1 MSEWT
6 ADEEI
11 GVSER
16 DGPDL
21 DLRQRGALWLA
32 EWSFE
37 HSMWYLWNTEDP
49 SETRWDEWIFVN
61 REGLDNPQ
69 AAGGTRSAERSFWW
83 NSRTGVSSW
92 YPPKDPTR
100 RTCAVCKW
108 QRFVAT
114 CLIACRRMSL
124 YYIAKQDEDG
134 IEHLKR
140 LEDNRG
146 VNLEEMD

>member
-1 MSEWT
+1 M
-6 ADEEI
+6 
-11 GVSER
+11 
-16 DGPDL
+16 
-21 DLRQRGALWLA
+21 
-32 EWSFE
+32 
-37 HSMWYLWNTEDP
+37 
-49 SETRWDEWIFVN
+49 
-61 REGLDNPQ
+61 
-69 AAGGTRSAERSFWW
+69 
-83 NSRTGVSSW
+83 SSW
-92 YPPKDPTR
+92 NKPKDPTR

-114 CLIACRRMSL
+114 CLIACRWMSL